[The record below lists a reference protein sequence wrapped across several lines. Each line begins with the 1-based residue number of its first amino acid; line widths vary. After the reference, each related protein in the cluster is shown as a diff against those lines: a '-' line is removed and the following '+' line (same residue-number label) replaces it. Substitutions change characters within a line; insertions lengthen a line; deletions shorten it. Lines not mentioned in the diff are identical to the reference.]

1 MNADTTL
8 LIFRNLGVALAIG
21 LMVGLERGWQQ
32 REAGAGQRVAGLRT
46 FAIIGM
52 AGGVTGLLAERMSPL
67 VLGLGFIAIAA
78 MLIAA
83 HVMSSQDRGE
93 YGITSEMAAFT
104 TYGLAALATSG
115 APAVAAAGAV
125 VTATLLGLKP
135 ELHRWL
141 ARLDREELL
150 AALKL
155 LMMSVLVLPLL
166 PDRGI
171 GPWDTLN
178 PLRIWQLVVIVAAIS
193 FAGHFAVRLLGQARG
208 ILTTGVFGGLA
219 SSTALTLHFARLSR
233 RTRGLDP
240 LLAVGIILAQA
251 MGMPRMIAV
260 AAVAS
265 PALARHAAGPLVAMM
280 AVGLT
285 AALLLRLRLDT
296 SRLRA
301 PRRLGTPFRLKDTA
315 RFAVLLI
322 VITLASAA
330 GHRLIGDAGIY
341 AIATIAAMGD
351 LTAVTLSVAQLSQG
365 GLPLDTAVRA
375 LVIAAISSV
384 LFKSL
389 LAFALGGRRLGLLV
403 AASAACV
410 AVAGGVALYVLIAY
424 PALASG

>member
-1 MNADTTL
+1 MAGSTAVRPATLPVRARARQRPRSCVIQWIDGARHGDTMNADTTL

-32 REAGAGQRVAGLRT
+32 READAGQRVAGLRT

-52 AGGVTGLLAERMSPL
+52 AGGVTGLLAERMGPL
-67 VLGLGFIAIAA
+67 VLGLGLIAIAA

-219 SSTALTLHFARLSR
+219 SSPALTLQFADGAHRSY
-233 RTRGLDP
+233 GE
-240 LLAVGIILAQA
+240 
-251 MGMPRMIAV
+251 RMA
-260 AAVAS
+260 
-265 PALARHAAGPLVAMM
+265 
-280 AVGLT
+280 T
-285 AALLLRLRLDT
+285 T
-296 SRLRA
+296 
-301 PRRLGTPFRLKDTA
+301 
-315 RFAVLLI
+315 
-322 VITLASAA
+322 IT
-330 GHRLIGDAGIY
+330 
-341 AIATIAAMGD
+341 
-351 LTAVTLSVAQLSQG
+351 VEVQ
-365 GLPLDTAVRA
+365 
-375 LVIAAISSV
+375 
-384 LFKSL
+384 
-389 LAFALGGRRLGLLV
+389 
-403 AASAACV
+403 
-410 AVAGGVALYVLIAY
+410 
-424 PALASG
+424 